1 MSKDKK
7 RIFIL
12 EWVFVLL
19 LVACTLSSL
28 IKSKIFMAVFTAII
42 AAGLSLLLQ
51 REPILRANKK
61 KISKIMII
69 FGILYIALF
78 YTLGLYTGFY
88 QQILRFNLKNIVN
101 NIVPITIIIFSTE
114 QIRSKLLQDESLK
127 SKILV
132 VIITAIIDSSIYLN
146 AYGFSNLDS
155 FLGLIGFVIIVS
167 VFNNILYTYMTSK
180 YGKTPVIIY
189 KCITTLYIY
198 FIPFAPDVYIYF
210 RTFLRML
217 YPILIYGYLENNM
230 NLEKD
235 REANKSIR
243 KEAFTYTVE
252 IAIILILIALISCKF
267 SYGILVI
274 GSGSMSGSI
283 EKGDVVFFHNKKEPL
298 EVGDVIVFQKDD
310 IRVVHRI
317 VDIKNINDEF
327 RYYTKGDANPT
338 PDEKYVTDDLLA
350 GKVLFRIRYIGK
362 PTLWLRSLFSKEG

>member
-1 MSKDKK
+1 
-7 RIFIL
+7 
-12 EWVFVLL
+12 
-19 LVACTLSSL
+19 
-28 IKSKIFMAVFTAII
+28 
-42 AAGLSLLLQ
+42 
-51 REPILRANKK
+51 
-61 KISKIMII
+61 
-69 FGILYIALF
+69 
-78 YTLGLYTGFY
+78 
-88 QQILRFNLKNIVN
+88 
-101 NIVPITIIIFSTE
+101 
-114 QIRSKLLQDESLK
+114 
-127 SKILV
+127 
-132 VIITAIIDSSIYLN
+132 
-146 AYGFSNLDS
+146 
-155 FLGLIGFVIIVS
+155 
-167 VFNNILYTYMTSK
+167 
-180 YGKTPVIIY
+180 
-189 KCITTLYIY
+189 
-198 FIPFAPDVYIYF
+198 
-210 RTFLRML
+210 ML